1 MRARGCC
8 LTNVKAGEARENDGA
23 QQHQRKHDANFQSL
37 AGHLLS
43 AGSESQAQQK
53 QAGGNARALGFLH
66 PTSWKRD
73 RQAY

>member
-37 AGHLLS
+37 AGHLL
-43 AGSESQAQQK
+43 
-53 QAGGNARALGFLH
+53 GGE
-66 PTSWKRD
+66 
-73 RQAY
+73 